1 MLKPQKYLKSKR
13 AVKFICKYT
22 GVKRSTAQTI
32 VDVIL
37 ANLNDKTFSL
47 GINGDRMRVFY
58 NTPTSTLAVGVEDS
72 IGGMFV
78 MLDEPN

>member
-13 AVKFICKYT
+13 AVKFVEKYA

-32 VDVIL
+32 VNVIL
-37 ANLNDKTFSL
+37 ANINDRTFSL
-47 GINGDRMRVFY
+47 GINGDRMRVFF
-58 NTPTSTLAVGVEDS
+58 NDKTNSLAVGIEDS

-78 MLDEPN
+78 MLDATK